1 MLNNLNNTLIDC
13 IYKCA
18 PSSPF
23 DFKLMVLSG
32 YDFNKKNWACIY
44 FYSIYLIIKF

>member
-18 PSSPF
+18 SSSPF
-23 DFKLMVLSG
+23 DFKSMVLSG
-32 YDFNKKNWACIY
+32 YDFNKKTGRV
-44 FYSIYLIIKF
+44 IIFIAFIL